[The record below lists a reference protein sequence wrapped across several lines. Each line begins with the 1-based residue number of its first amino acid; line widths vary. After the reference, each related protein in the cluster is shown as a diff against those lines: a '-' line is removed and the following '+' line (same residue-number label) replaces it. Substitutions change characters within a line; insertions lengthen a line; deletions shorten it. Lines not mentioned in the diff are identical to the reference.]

1 VEADFLNGAVKGVMA
16 AIVLSVIAFI
26 FNSIRKALKLHSPS
40 TPQKTANLSAQNLF
54 IQRMSASDWSAFEL
68 IVKTVRDTYHT
79 EPDRGIFLRNAF
91 KNSLAQSPTPQGDL
105 YPCAFG
111 NFCNIPEVLYKK
123 FEEAVEIRLSEL
135 NSPHR

>member
-1 VEADFLNGAVKGVMA
+1 MEADFLNGAVKGVMA

-91 KNSLAQSPTPQGDL
+91 KTVSYTHLTLPT
-105 YPCAFG
+105 
-111 NFCNIPEVLYKK
+111 NREV
-123 FEEAVEIRLSEL
+123 
-135 NSPHR
+135 